1 MEPTTTSGDQ
11 GVAAAPADVTQPTQ
25 TPAAVTLGEQGA
37 PVLRPRTAP
46 TSTPQSQTNDA
57 EVAAPAEPTPGDNQ
71 PAAPAEVATD
81 STDDLDKF
89 AQAKGYDP
97 AALSDGERKAL
108 EMARNAE
115 KKMHEATAKSKELET
130 TMVRDPNLEYT
141 GNEAIDNLA
150 LQVNQMNIQNRVR
163 DFFEANPGARDY
175 ESKMAELVQQRPW
188 LQNDLEALHALA
200 VNSPDRAAELKSE
213 GGREALTNLAQK
225 QSAVPP
231 PSNASTG
238 VSSSSD
244 RITPENVDD
253 LVAKNGQEWFKKHY
267 SEINRAMAGTR

>member
-1 MEPTTTSGDQ
+1 MEDSTTSG
-11 GVAAAPADVTQPTQ
+11 GNGAAPVAQPAET
-25 TPAAVTLGEQGA
+25 TEAVSLGEQGA

-46 TSTPQSQTNDA
+46 TSTPQSQTNVA
-57 EVAAPAEPTPGDNQ
+57 EEPAAPAEPTPGENQ
-71 PAAPAEVATD
+71 PAAAPEAQTD
-81 STDDLDKF
+81 STEDLDKF
-89 AQAKGYDP
+89 AQAKGFDP
-97 AALSDGERKAL
+97 AALTDGERKAL

-115 KKMHEATAKSKELET
+115 KRMHEATAKARELET
-130 TMVRDPNLEYT
+130 GMVESSNLEYT
-141 GNEAIDNLA
+141 GNEAIDQLA

-163 DFFEANPGARDY
+163 DFFEANPGAREY
-175 ESKMAELVQQRPW
+175 ESKMAELVVARPW

-200 VNSPDRAAELKSE
+200 VNSPSRAAELKSE

-238 VSSSSD
+238 ATSSSEK
-244 RITPENVDD
+244 ITPDNVDE